1 MSLDFDIMHTI
12 LCSYNAYT
20 LLYTILY
27 VYAYSKHEA
36 AVKRKASKQSAQQ
49 RPSLLD
55 KILEPTHL
63 RASLS
68 MRDRAAS
75 VGDVTAGS
83 ADRPRRRSSIAG
95 GLVVVRDFSER

>member
-1 MSLDFDIMHTI
+1 MLTFIYTI
-12 LCSYNAYT
+12 LCIYT
-20 LLYTILY
+20 
-27 VYAYSKHEA
+27 YSKHEA

-75 VGDVTAGS
+75 VGDVTAG
-83 ADRPRRRSSIAG
+83 AGDRPRRRSSIAG
-95 GLVVVRDFSER
+95 GQVIVRNFSER